1 MDAQK
6 TNQLNPNEYS
16 FHYTLYRG
24 FSIFVVRYIY
34 HYINAN
40 NIDDIYEGIKNVT
53 KIMPDFKKIGEI
65 IINDYFKLFGFMIAC
80 GENFLNYYGELMP
93 YNEVY
98 YFDYKDY
105 ILTDFAL
112 IKIFFSINDYQS
124 YFSLLNI
131 YKKSS
136 LEGTYKIMKK
146 HFFSNDI
153 TPSEENFLEIEDYY
167 HFMKFNG
174 KILKLILNII
184 QDNTCFLW
192 VLGRSYQFLTDV
204 KISNELL
211 KNLFI
216 KDKNNIKE
224 ITKKLIINEIMS
236 NENLNDYTNINDAI
250 FDSIK
255 GVFGEEKIEELLLS
269 MTNKT
274 LTRNKKAK
282 FSIKDEYLKYLD
294 ISSIYNYK
302 EKSSIQKYINNFKK
316 EKISIYNTYFYP
328 FSKYEVN
335 LQNNIFQNFFINQE
349 NFDITFKM
357 TELLLKFFS
366 LLFFLDFYIRRIN

>member
-1 MDAQK
+1 
-6 TNQLNPNEYS
+6 
-16 FHYTLYRG
+16 
-24 FSIFVVRYIY
+24 
-34 HYINAN
+34 
-40 NIDDIYEGIKNVT
+40 
-53 KIMPDFKKIGEI
+53 
-65 IINDYFKLFGFMIAC
+65 
-80 GENFLNYYGELMP
+80 
-93 YNEVY
+93 
-98 YFDYKDY
+98 
-105 ILTDFAL
+105 
-112 IKIFFSINDYQS
+112 
-124 YFSLLNI
+124 
-131 YKKSS
+131 
-136 LEGTYKIMKK
+136 
-146 HFFSNDI
+146 
-153 TPSEENFLEIEDYY
+153 
-167 HFMKFNG
+167 
-174 KILKLILNII
+174 LNII
-184 QDNTCFLW
+184 QGNTCFLW
-192 VLGRSYQFLTDV
+192 VLGSSYQFLTNV

-224 ITKKLIINEIMS
+224 ITKQLIINEIMS
-236 NENLNDYTNINDAI
+236 NENLNDYTNINNVI
-250 FDSIK
+250 FDLIK

-316 EKISIYNTYFYP
+316 EKISVYNTYFYP

-357 TELLLKFFS
+357 TELLLNNEKYIIFQQ
-366 LLFFLDFYIRRIN
+366 FFLSELINYWNIFFYVYEKNIDNEQYNFFINKNKNTIEKLINVLRNNSLNDISLKDYCLITKKNNLFNNIIDNGENIIKYYFT